1 MKLSEILT
9 LTIYLKT
16 DTVFKD
22 YSWNE
27 NLLQMLQLIYTLFK
41 SGTQALFLEAKYHT
55 VMEFIWMIQSWKFLT
70 ALINFYSE
78 GWCIGLSTVS
88 FRVNKFYGSYNDLIC
103 KKKLSFGRI
112 LFNVFFFIYWLLIL
126 TTDKSV
132 FLIKIE
138 CSLWMCQ

>member
-41 SGTQALFLEAKYHT
+41 SGTQASFLEAKYHT
-55 VMEFIWMIQSWKFLT
+55 VMKFIWMIQSWKFLT